1 MIALIITV
9 WNFILKA
16 QERRVEEM
24 IRTGRIPKYF

>member
-1 MIALIITV
+1 MIAVLVSV